1 MVDIMKRKELLDDI
15 GDHLELKTKTELIEI
30 LKSYIKYETLEGTLL
45 SCPLYGIYL
54 AYKFFGSLTVI
65 KEIIKK

>member
-1 MVDIMKRKELLDDI
+1 VVDIMKKIILDDI

-30 LKSYIKYETLEGTLL
+30 LRSYIKYETLEGTIL

-54 AYKFFGSLTVI
+54 VYKFFRSLTI
-65 KEIIKK
+65 LKEVVKK